1 MRAGTIPSL
10 ELSASKLWV
19 INFYQD
25 QLDKFEKLG
34 LGQET
39 ENGVTITE
47 ELILSTKKR
56 LSQLAVVYE
65 RNTSKAALYQR
76 VYNKARKDNAL
87 NGYNNGSITNTRK

>member
-1 MRAGTIPSL
+1 MRAGTLPSL

-65 RNTSKAALYQR
+65 RNTSRAAIYQR
-76 VYNKARKDNAL
+76 GYSKGRKDGLDDIN
-87 NGYNNGSITNTRK
+87 

>member
-1 MRAGTIPSL
+1 MRARTLPSL

-19 INFYQD
+19 INFYRD

-39 ENGVTITE
+39 ENGVIITE
-47 ELILSTKKR
+47 VLLKTTRAR

-65 RNTSKAALYQR
+65 RNTSREAIYQR
-76 VYNKARKDNAL
+76 GYLKARKDYKL
-87 NGYNNGSITNTRK
+87 NGYND

>member
-1 MRAGTIPSL
+1 MRARTLPKSL

-47 ELILSTKKR
+47 ELILSTKRR

-65 RNTSKAALYQR
+65 
-76 VYNKARKDNAL
+76 YNI
-87 NGYNNGSITNTRK
+87 STRLF